1 MKYYIGSVSDYNG
14 GTVRMLNTKN
24 QLVPHVLGGANS
36 KEDELTFISYEEKS
50 INPEFLA
57 KNNLRFL
64 TENEVIHFMRGE
76 NLKGEKIA
84 KPEAPK
90 FSAEFLKE
98 MIDDVKAEI
107 LERESNG
114 ENAEYFHDLLNRL
127 NKMVAE

>member
-90 FSAEFLKE
+90 FSAEEKQQ
-98 MIDDVKAEI
+98 MIDEI
-107 LERESNG
+107 KETIKEKEANG
-114 ENAEYFHDLLNRL
+114 ESVEFLCDMLNRL
-127 NKMVAE
+127 VAY